1 VTVKLFRRRHTLA
14 EAFRIPLWGQIA
26 DDTPPHWL
34 VARMQAGELEINR
47 LGGFTLRTPFG
58 VQECAAGDLVVL
70 FADNSIGFEKP
81 ETFEQAFEPVTT
93 EQLKA
98 AA

>member
-1 VTVKLFRRRHTLA
+1 MKLFRRRNTLA

-26 DDTPPHWL
+26 EDTPPHWL
-34 VARMQAGELEINR
+34 VARLQTGELEINR
-47 LGGFTLRTPFG
+47 LGGMTLHTPFG
-58 VQECAAGDLVVL
+58 VLQCAAGDVVLL

-81 ETFEQAFEPVTT
+81 ETFEQSFEPVTS
-93 EQLKA
+93 EQLRA

>member
-1 VTVKLFRRRHTLA
+1 VTVKLFTRRSALA
-14 EAFRIPLWGQIA
+14 EAFHLPLWGQA
-26 DDTPPHWL
+26 AEEVPPHWL
-34 VARMQAGELEINR
+34 ISRLQTGDLAINR
-47 LGGFTLRTPFG
+47 LGGMTMHTQWG
-58 VQECAAGDLVVL
+58 VQESAAGDYVLL

-81 ETFEQAFEPVTT
+81 ETFERDFEPFTS